1 MDGDSI
7 MDASRSRH
15 GRRALATLLLLIPA
29 AASLGVLG
37 LRVATVVGPLGS
49 LDTTTSGESVQ
60 LLNVMKVQRG
70 LPLYGHPSEPPFYPL
85 AMYNFGFYRVYAW
98 AIASL
103 GPDADALARG
113 ARLFTLGLTLMGL
126 GATLAYGLIDLR
138 RREPRPDSTW
148 VAPAMVLAAL
158 ATWFGGLPG
167 WWVVSIRPD
176 VGAAAFAMVG
186 LTLALAIG
194 PRREVLAGLAAGAV
208 MAVAWTFKQSCV
220 LTWGGLLL
228 SSLALRRW
236 RFAAAL
242 AAPMAATIAG
252 VNLLFGPEYR
262 YNTVFAASLA
272 GFDLHNIQTLSIHL
286 AIKGILPLTIA
297 ALALAGLRGAS
308 WLRADEKAAL
318 ACCAGTTL
326 LGGLAAC
333 YRNGS
338 AMNYFFEF
346 NAVAGLLA
354 VVLARRLVEVVA
366 ERSHV
371 WALAAVAAAGLAA
384 TAQDVVR
391 VVAPARFD
399 LVHDRFDAGR
409 RAELDRARGLLQK
422 ADGPVYCQP
431 ALSGLT
437 LGLPFPVYT
446 FDDEPFFHRPA
457 AKRGLLKGD
466 GVAGQVLSRHFRVIV
481 AEPENDYLLSLAR
494 QAGYVERDDWKYF
507 HVLTSPDVSTAL
519 RQ

>member
-1 MDGDSI
+1 
-7 MDASRSRH
+7 MDASRSRQW
-15 GRRALATLLLLIPA
+15 RRVLAMLLFLIPA

-37 LRVATVVGPLGS
+37 LRVATVVGPLGF

-60 LLNVMKVQRG
+60 LLNVMKLQRG
-70 LPLYGHPSEPPFYPL
+70 LPLYDHPVEPPFYPL
-85 AMYNFGFYRVYAW
+85 AMHNIGFYKAYAW
-98 AIASL
+98 AVSTL
-103 GPDADALARG
+103 GSDAEDLARG
-113 ARLFTLGLTLMGL
+113 ARLFTLALAAMGL
-126 GATLAYGLIDLR
+126 GAALAYGLIDLR
-138 RREPRPDSTW
+138 RRDPRLDSPW
-148 VAPAMVLAAL
+148 VAPTMVLAAL

-176 VGAAAFAMVG
+176 IGGAAFAAVG

-194 PRREVLAGLAAGAV
+194 PRREILAGLAAGATL
-208 MAVAWTFKQSCV
+208 AVAWTFKQSCI
-220 LTWGGLLL
+220 LTWGGLML
-228 SSLALRRW
+228 SALVMRRW
-236 RFAAAL
+236 RFAAAV
-242 AAPMAATIAG
+242 AAPLVATVAG
-252 VNLLFGPEYR
+252 VNLLLGPDYR
-262 YNTVFAASLA
+262 YNTMFAVSLA
-272 GFDLHNIQTLSIHL
+272 GFDFHNITNLSIHL

-326 LGGLAAC
+326 MGGLAAC

-354 VVLARRLVEVVA
+354 VVLGRRLVEVVA
-366 ERSHV
+366 ERGHV
-371 WALAAVAAAGLAA
+371 WALAAVAAAGLGA

-391 VVAPARFD
+391 VVAPSRFD
-399 LVHDRFDAGR
+399 LVHDRFDVGR

-437 LGLPFPVYT
+437 LGLPFPVYN

-457 AKRGLLKGD
+457 AQRGLLKGD
-466 GVAGQVLSRHFRVIV
+466 GVAGQVLSRYFRVIV

-494 QAGYVERDDWKYF
+494 QAGYVEREDWKYF

-519 RQ
+519 AR